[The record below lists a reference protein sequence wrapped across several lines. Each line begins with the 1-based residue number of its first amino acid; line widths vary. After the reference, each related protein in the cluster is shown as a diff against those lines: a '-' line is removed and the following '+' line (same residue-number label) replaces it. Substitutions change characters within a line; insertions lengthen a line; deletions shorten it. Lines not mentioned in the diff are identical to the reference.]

1 MKANINRLAG
11 AGLAVALVATSTFA
25 FAEELKGLI
34 VAHEGNKLVVQS
46 GGTDTEVILTD
57 ATKIRIVAG
66 VFGAQR
72 HERLE
77 ADLIPGLAVT
87 VETVQNGGE
96 LDADKVTFKNDDLKN
111 AMAAQA
117 AMAPAKKK
125 LEAAREKLIAAQAE
139 TERRLSLVGQ
149 YEEKG
154 RTRVFFASGK
164 TALDAAGKQSLHTIA
179 TQAMAMPGAS
189 LRVVGFADSVGN
201 ATINQR
207 LSNQR
212 ASIVTAY
219 LVKACGVPHEKILS
233 PSAMGATVANDAPL
247 GNAQDRRVTVMIMV
261 SKAAHGTSHLPPS

>member
-1 MKANINRLAG
+1 MKATTYRLAG

-25 FAEELKGLI
+25 FAEELKGLV
-34 VAHEGNKLVVQS
+34 VAHEGSKLVVQS
-46 GGTDTEVILTD
+46 GGVDTEVMLTD
-57 ATKIRIVAG
+57 ATKIQIVAG

-72 HERLE
+72 KSRLE

-87 VETVQNGGE
+87 VETVQNGGQ
-96 LDADKVTFKNDDLKN
+96 LDAEKITFKNDDLKN

-139 TERRLSLVGQ
+139 TERRLSQVGQ
-149 YEEKG
+149 FEEKG
-154 RTRVFFASGK
+154 RTRVFFATGK
-164 TALDAAGKQSLHTIA
+164 TAIDDAGKKSLRSIA
-179 TQAMAMPGAS
+179 SQAMAMPGAS
-189 LRVVGFADSVGN
+189 LRVVGFADSTGN

-212 ASIVTAY
+212 ASNVTAY

-261 SKAAHGTSHLPPS
+261 SKAASGTSHLPQQ